1 MNQVIHFLLILSLT
15 CKTSTTGN
23 TYNVSLTI
31 IDRGDNPVPN
41 PNYGADKKG
50 TDETEVFIPLK
61 HLSNFRRSLKM
72 PLINFEVELIWTW
85 SKNCALAYMTANAA
99 ADPTIAAPTG
109 LEFKITDTKL

>member
-15 CKTSTTGN
+15 CKTSTTRN

-41 PNYGADKKG
+41 PNYDADKTG
-50 TDETEVFIPLK
+50 IDETEVVIPLK

-72 PLINFEVELIWTW
+72 PLIAKWN
-85 SKNCALAYMTANAA
+85 
-99 ADPTIAAPTG
+99 
-109 LEFKITDTKL
+109 